1 MKQFNFMLALLPL
14 TLMTGCVIGTVRG
27 KQTELCSNLATLNRA
42 ITTLN
47 QIASIS
53 TSPVDALKQAEE
65 RVSQAYREFR
75 NTAKDD
81 AQETKDADLEKAYKD
96 LEKSYEDLD
105 KKVKNLPDKS
115 TMAQAPTVISANL
128 TTTESALVQVKS
140 SLRCQ

>member
-1 MKQFNFMLALLPL
+1 MKRFNLGLAFLPL
-14 TLMTGCVIGTVRG
+14 FLMTGCIIGTVRG
-27 KQTELCSNLATLNRA
+27 KQAELCSNLALLSRTVTA
-42 ITTLN
+42 LN
-47 QIASIS
+47 QVASDP
-53 TSPVDALKQAEE
+53 TSPIDALKQAEE

-105 KKVKNLPDKS
+105 KKVKDLPDKS
-115 TMAQAPTVISANL
+115 TMAQARTVISANL

>member
-1 MKQFNFMLALLPL
+1 MKRFDFGLALLPL
-14 TLMTGCVIGTVRG
+14 VLATGCVIGTVRG
-27 KQTELCSNLATLNRA
+27 KQAELCSNLATLNRA
-42 ITTLN
+42 IAALN

-53 TSPVDALKQAEE
+53 TSPVDALRQAEE

-81 AQETKDADLEKAYKD
+81 AQEAKDADLEKAYKN
-96 LEKSYEDLD
+96 LEKAYEDLD
-105 KKVKNLPDKS
+105 KKVKDLPDKS
-115 TMAQAPTVISANL
+115 TMAQARAVISENL